1 MVTFPEKKNLESAN
15 MIANDIRIFVKGFN
29 FCGCAK
35 NYFHL
40 KSFFFSSAKGLRV
53 TKIVKKMKFEGVWPK
68 LQEKNCLQR
77 RSITKYIR
85 LTSGFM

>member
-1 MVTFPEKKNLESAN
+1 

-40 KSFFFSSAKGLRV
+40 KSFFFQARKVLELPKLSTKWSLKGSGPSYKK
-53 TKIVKKMKFEGVWPK
+53 KIVCRDDQ
-68 LQEKNCLQR
+68 LQN
-77 RSITKYIR
+77 I
-85 LTSGFM
+85 

>member
-40 KSFFFSSAKGLRV
+40 KSFFLFEAR
-53 TKIVKKMKFEGVWPK
+53 KFLELPK
-68 LQEKNCLQR
+68 L
-77 RSITKYIR
+77 STK
-85 LTSGFM
+85 

>member
-15 MIANDIRIFVKGFN
+15 MIANDIRIFVKGFY

-40 KSFFFSSAKGLRV
+40 KSFFFFKRESS
-53 TKIVKKMKFEGVWPK
+53 
-68 LQEKNCLQR
+68 
-77 RSITKYIR
+77 
-85 LTSGFM
+85 

>member
-15 MIANDIRIFVKGFN
+15 MMANDIRIFVKVFN

-40 KSFFFSSAKGLRV
+40 KSFFFQARKVL
-53 TKIVKKMKFEGVWPK
+53 ELPK
-68 LQEKNCLQR
+68 LSK
-77 RSITKYIR
+77 K
-85 LTSGFM
+85 